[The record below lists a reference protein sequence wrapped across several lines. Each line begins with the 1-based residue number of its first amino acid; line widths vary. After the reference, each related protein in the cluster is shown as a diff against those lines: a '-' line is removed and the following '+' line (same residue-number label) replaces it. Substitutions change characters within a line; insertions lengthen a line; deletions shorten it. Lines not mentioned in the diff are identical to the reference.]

1 MKTAI
6 EILPYR
12 LTICKVA
19 DIADIDLDAGFYFIG
34 RTDEEISLVCRTE
47 NTPKNVT
54 ERNDEWKGFRIRG
67 TLDFSLIGILSKIT
81 GVLADSQIGVFAVS
95 TYNTDYIL
103 VREDD
108 LIRATDALEAAGYS
122 IYNDLRDPDRGCH
135 G

>member
-1 MKTAI
+1 MSVLGAIDMTI
-6 EILPYR
+6 EILPYQ

-19 DIADIDLDAGFYFIG
+19 NIADIDLDTGFYFIG

-47 NTPKNVT
+47 DTPKNTT
-54 ERNDEWKGFRIRG
+54 ERNDGWRGFRIGG
-67 TLDFSLIGILSKIT
+67 TLDFSLIGILSRIT

-108 LIRATDALEAAGYS
+108 LIRATDALETEGYH
-122 IYNDLRDPDRGCH
+122 IDR
-135 G
+135 